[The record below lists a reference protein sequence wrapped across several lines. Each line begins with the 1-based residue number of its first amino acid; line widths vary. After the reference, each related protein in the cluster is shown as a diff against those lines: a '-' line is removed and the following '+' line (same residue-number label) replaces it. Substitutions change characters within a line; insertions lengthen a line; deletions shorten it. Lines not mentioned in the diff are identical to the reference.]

1 MKKFSKLLVAAVLAL
16 SLGLTAAGCGGNG
29 NTGGDNPGGDN
40 PGGDNPGGN
49 IGVTATLD
57 FYTSVNIIEQSALQ
71 QVANAYSD
79 MQYEKGND
87 ITIMIRNNTDPAAY
101 MQTLRTLV
109 SNGVKNPT
117 IANTSVVDEYYG
129 TDKILDLSGYLE
141 EPNPYI
147 EGNAAWM
154 DALEEDAYRA
164 RQTGASTTI
173 PGLSYSSNYTA
184 VYYNKAAVLDV
195 LGDDPLVAEDGTIDN
210 SKITWEWLLNALET
224 AQNADA
230 NFDYPL
236 GLSTS
241 EQSFGS
247 DSFHIGASVIEAYLD
262 QYFRD
267 FLDVVHSKEG
277 DYSYIS
283 SIDSVWKYDGSDGSI
298 DLPNS
303 YTYNINRVVDTYFN
317 QTGYNPLSERY
328 EELMENLYT
337 LFSYSDPEASYND
350 VFNRFNETVITYEGK
365 GGSYSDMKLFYIED
379 LTYIRTYRDAF
390 KTSGAGG
397 ATVYPTA
404 EQIASEIGWFILP
417 AISSD
422 LEGVAD
428 NLRPEGGPNE
438 NFGVLSTGVQSTDEI
453 AVDFLRYLISP
464 TGQAAIYASYE
475 SSNYAPINM
484 RQLVKNVT
492 IPESIDYT
500 DLISAVGDCSNN
512 PYRFFGKGSGMD
524 TITAG
529 SSGEYVTDQI
539 AAVLSGY
546 FRGGNADWTAQ
557 ATSYFNIIKSGFAN
571 YAEENNFI
579 YNDYTKVAEQTNN
592 LVNSPYSSVS

>member
-29 NTGGDNPGGDN
+29 NTGGDNPGGN
-40 PGGDNPGGN
+40 NPGGN
-49 IGVTATLD
+49 NPGGNTGVTATLD

-317 QTGYNPLSERY
+317 QIGYNPLSERY

-438 NFGVLSTGVQSTDEI
+438 NFGVLSTAFS
-453 AVDFLRYLISP
+453 LP
-464 TGQAAIYASYE
+464 
-475 SSNYAPINM
+475 M
-484 RQLVKNVT
+484 RSR
-492 IPESIDYT
+492 SI
-500 DLISAVGDCSNN
+500 
-512 PYRFFGKGSGMD
+512 
-524 TITAG
+524 
-529 SSGEYVTDQI
+529 
-539 AAVLSGY
+539 
-546 FRGGNADWTAQ
+546 
-557 ATSYFNIIKSGFAN
+557 
-571 YAEENNFI
+571 
-579 YNDYTKVAEQTNN
+579 
-592 LVNSPYSSVS
+592 SSVISSLRPVRRRSTPVTNPLTTRPSICASWSRT

>member
-49 IGVTATLD
+49 TGVTATLD

-328 EELMENLYT
+328 EELMENL
-337 LFSYSDPEASYND
+337 
-350 VFNRFNETVITYEGK
+350 
-365 GGSYSDMKLFYIED
+365 
-379 LTYIRTYRDAF
+379 
-390 KTSGAGG
+390 
-397 ATVYPTA
+397 
-404 EQIASEIGWFILP
+404 
-417 AISSD
+417 
-422 LEGVAD
+422 
-428 NLRPEGGPNE
+428 
-438 NFGVLSTGVQSTDEI
+438 
-453 AVDFLRYLISP
+453 
-464 TGQAAIYASYE
+464 
-475 SSNYAPINM
+475 
-484 RQLVKNVT
+484 
-492 IPESIDYT
+492 
-500 DLISAVGDCSNN
+500 
-512 PYRFFGKGSGMD
+512 
-524 TITAG
+524 
-529 SSGEYVTDQI
+529 
-539 AAVLSGY
+539 
-546 FRGGNADWTAQ
+546 
-557 ATSYFNIIKSGFAN
+557 
-571 YAEENNFI
+571 
-579 YNDYTKVAEQTNN
+579 
-592 LVNSPYSSVS
+592 